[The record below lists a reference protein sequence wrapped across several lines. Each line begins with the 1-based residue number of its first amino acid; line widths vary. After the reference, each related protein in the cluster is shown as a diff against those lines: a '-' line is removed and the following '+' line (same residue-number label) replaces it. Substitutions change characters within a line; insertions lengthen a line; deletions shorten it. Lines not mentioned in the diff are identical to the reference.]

1 MVEVAFATVIVSV
14 MLLTALNM
22 VGAAGT
28 GLRSITDRATG
39 NFLAEQLMAEI
50 LQQDYEDPEAAM
62 GSFGTE
68 GIEGV
73 TRDRSYFDDVDD
85 YDGWSSSPPESK
97 DGSVISGYS
106 GWRRRVDVTWVDP
119 IDMGLV
125 LQSDTGVKRAVITVT
140 RDAIKV
146 AELQAIRTETGYI
159 E

>member
-1 MVEVAFATVIVSV
+1 M
-14 MLLTALNM
+14 LTALNM

-39 NFLAEQLMAEI
+39 NLLAEQLMAEI
-50 LQQDYEDPEAAM
+50 LQQDYEDSDAAP

-73 TRDRSYFDDVDD
+73 PRDRSYFDDVDD
-85 YDGWSSSPPESK
+85 YDGWSSSPPQSN
-97 DGSVISGYS
+97 DGTVVSGYL

-119 IDMGLV
+119 IDMGLI
-125 LQSDTGVKRAVITVT
+125 LQSDTGVKRAVITVS
-140 RDAIKV
+140 RNAIKI